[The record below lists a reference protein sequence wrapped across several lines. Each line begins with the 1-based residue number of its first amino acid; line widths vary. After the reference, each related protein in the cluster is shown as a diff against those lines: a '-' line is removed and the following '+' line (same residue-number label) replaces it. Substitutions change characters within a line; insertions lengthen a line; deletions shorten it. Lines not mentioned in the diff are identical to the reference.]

1 MKNKLINA
9 IDSSIVS
16 EVELIYRT
24 NIKPSERIKIEDS
37 KKVYSVLKTVYDYNT
52 IEHKESFYAM
62 YLNRANKLLA
72 VILISEGGTSACLV
86 DVKIIFQAALRVN
99 ASAIILSH
107 NHPSGQLQPSNA
119 DIQITNNV
127 KEAAK
132 LLDMQVIEH
141 IIVTPEDDKYY
152 SFADNGQI

>member
-1 MKNKLINA
+1 MKNKLIDQVSNT
-9 IDSSIVS
+9 IVS
-16 EVELIYRT
+16 EVELIYKT

-37 KKVYSVLKTVYDYNT
+37 KKVYEVLKTVYDYNK

-62 YLNRANKLLA
+62 YLNRANKILA

-86 DVKIIFQAALRVN
+86 DVKLIFQAALKLN
-99 ASAIILSH
+99 ASGIILSH
-107 NHPSGQLQPSNA
+107 NHPSGQLQPSSA
-119 DIQITNNV
+119 DIQITNKV

-132 LLDMQVIEH
+132 LLEMQVIEH

>member
-1 MKNKLINA
+1 MKNKLIDQVTNT
-9 IDSSIVS
+9 IVS
-16 EVELIYRT
+16 EVELIYKT

-37 KKVYSVLKTVYDYNT
+37 KKVYEVLKTVYNYNT

-86 DVKIIFQAALRVN
+86 DVKIIFQAALKLN

-119 DIQITNNV
+119 DIQITNKV

-132 LLDMQVIEH
+132 LLEMQVIEH

>member
-1 MKNKLINA
+1 MKKKLINA
-9 IDSSIVS
+9 IDSSIVN
-16 EVELIYRT
+16 EVELIYKS
-24 NIKPSERIKIEDS
+24 NIKPSERIKVEDS
-37 KKVYSVLKTVYDYNT
+37 KKVYSVFKTVYDYNK

-62 YLNRANKLLA
+62 YLNRANKILA

-107 NHPSGQLQPSNA
+107 NHPSGNLHPSNA
-119 DIQITNNV
+119 DIQITNKV

-132 LLDMQVIEH
+132 LLEMQVIEH
-141 IIVTPEDDKYY
+141 IIVTPEDGQYY

>member
-1 MKNKLINA
+1 MKNKLIDKVSNT
-9 IDSSIVS
+9 IVS
-16 EVELIYRT
+16 EVELIYKT

-37 KKVYSVLKTVYDYNT
+37 KKVYEVLKTVYDYNK

-62 YLNRANKLLA
+62 YLNRANKILA

-86 DVKIIFQAALRVN
+86 DVKIIFQAALKLN

-119 DIQITNNV
+119 DIQITNKI

-132 LLDMQVIEH
+132 LLEMQVIDH

>member
-1 MKNKLINA
+1 MKTKLIDKVSNT
-9 IDSSIVS
+9 IVS
-16 EVELIYRT
+16 EVELIYKT

-37 KKVYSVLKTVYDYNT
+37 KKVYEVLKTVYDYNK

-62 YLNRANKLLA
+62 YLNRANKILA

-86 DVKIIFQAALRVN
+86 DVKLIFQAALKLN
-99 ASAIILSH
+99 ASGIILSH

-119 DIQITNNV
+119 DIQITNKV

-132 LLDMQVIEH
+132 LLEMQVIEH

>member
-1 MKNKLINA
+1 MKNKLIDKVSNT
-9 IDSSIVS
+9 IVS
-16 EVELIYRT
+16 EVELIYKT

-37 KKVYSVLKTVYDYNT
+37 KKVYEVLKTVYDYNK

-62 YLNRANKLLA
+62 YLNRATKILA

-86 DVKIIFQAALRVN
+86 DVKLIFQAALKLN
-99 ASAIILSH
+99 ASGIILSH
-107 NHPSGQLQPSNA
+107 NHPSGQLQPSSA
-119 DIQITNNV
+119 DIQITNKV

-132 LLDMQVIEH
+132 LLEMQVIEH

>member
-1 MKNKLINA
+1 MKNKLIDQVSNA
-9 IDSSIVS
+9 IVS
-16 EVELIYRT
+16 EVELIYKT

-37 KKVYSVLKTVYDYNT
+37 KKVYEVLKTVYDYNK

-62 YLNRANKLLA
+62 YLNRANKILA

-86 DVKIIFQAALRVN
+86 DVKIIFQAALKLN

-119 DIQITNNV
+119 DIQITNKV

-132 LLDMQVIEH
+132 LLEMQVIEH

>member
-1 MKNKLINA
+1 MKNKLIDKVSNT
-9 IDSSIVS
+9 IVS
-16 EVELIYRT
+16 EVELIYKT

-37 KKVYSVLKTVYDYNT
+37 KKVYEVLKTVYDYNK

-62 YLNRANKLLA
+62 YLNRANKILA

-86 DVKIIFQAALRVN
+86 DVKLIFQAALKLN
-99 ASAIILSH
+99 ASGIILSH

-119 DIQITNNV
+119 DIQITNKV

-132 LLDMQVIEH
+132 LLEMQVIEH
-141 IIVTPEDDKYY
+141 IIVTPEDNSYY
-152 SFADNGQI
+152 SFSDNGQI

>member
-119 DIQITNNV
+119 DIQITNRV

-141 IIVTPEDDKYY
+141 IIVTPEEDQYY
-152 SFADNGQI
+152 SFANNGQI

>member
-1 MKNKLINA
+1 MKNKLIDKVSNT
-9 IDSSIVS
+9 IVS
-16 EVELIYRT
+16 EVELIYKT

-37 KKVYSVLKTVYDYNT
+37 KKVYEVLKTVYNYNT

-62 YLNRANKLLA
+62 YLNRANKILA

-86 DVKIIFQAALRVN
+86 DVKIIFQAALKLN

-107 NHPSGQLQPSNA
+107 NHPSGQLQPSSA
-119 DIQITNNV
+119 DIQITNKV

-132 LLDMQVIEH
+132 LLEMQVVEH

>member
-1 MKNKLINA
+1 MKNKLIDKVSNT
-9 IDSSIVS
+9 IVS
-16 EVELIYRT
+16 EVELIYKT

-37 KKVYSVLKTVYDYNT
+37 KKVYEVLKTVYDYNK

-62 YLNRANKLLA
+62 YLNRANKILA

-86 DVKIIFQAALRVN
+86 DVKLIFQAALKLN
-99 ASAIILSH
+99 ASGIILSH
-107 NHPSGQLQPSNA
+107 NHPSGQLQPSSA
-119 DIQITNNV
+119 DIQITNKV

-132 LLDMQVIEH
+132 LLEMQVIEH

>member
-72 VILISEGGTSACLV
+72 VILISEGGTAACLV
-86 DVKIIFQAALRVN
+86 EE
-99 ASAIILSH
+99 
-107 NHPSGQLQPSNA
+107 NHRG
-119 DIQITNNV
+119 
-127 KEAAK
+127 
-132 LLDMQVIEH
+132 
-141 IIVTPEDDKYY
+141 
-152 SFADNGQI
+152 

>member
-1 MKNKLINA
+1 MKNKLIDKVSNT
-9 IDSSIVS
+9 IVS
-16 EVELIYRT
+16 EVELIYKT

-37 KKVYSVLKTVYDYNT
+37 KKVYEVLKTVYDYNK

-62 YLNRANKLLA
+62 YLNRANKILA

-86 DVKIIFQAALRVN
+86 DVKLIFQAALKLN
-99 ASAIILSH
+99 ASGIILSH
-107 NHPSGQLQPSNA
+107 NHPSGQLQPSSA
-119 DIQITNNV
+119 DIQITNKV

-132 LLDMQVIEH
+132 LLEMQVIEH

-152 SFADNGQI
+152 SFADNRQI

>member
-1 MKNKLINA
+1 MKTKLIDKVSNT
-9 IDSSIVS
+9 IVS
-16 EVELIYRT
+16 EVELIYKT

-37 KKVYSVLKTVYDYNT
+37 KKVYEVLKTVYDYNK

-62 YLNRANKLLA
+62 YLNRANKILA

-86 DVKIIFQAALRVN
+86 DVKLIFQAALKLN
-99 ASAIILSH
+99 ASGIILSH
-107 NHPSGQLQPSNA
+107 NHPSGQLQPSSA
-119 DIQITNNV
+119 DIQITNKV

-132 LLDMQVIEH
+132 LLEMQVIEH

>member
-86 DVKIIFQAALRVN
+86 DVKIILQAALRVN

-107 NHPSGQLQPSNA
+107 NHPSGQLIASSA
-119 DIQITNNV
+119 DIQITNRV

-141 IIVTPEDDKYY
+141 IIVTPEEDKYY

>member
-1 MKNKLINA
+1 MKNKLIDKVSNT
-9 IDSSIVS
+9 IVS
-16 EVELIYRT
+16 EVELIYKT

-72 VILISEGGTSACLV
+72 VILISEGGTAACLV
-86 DVKIIFQAALRVN
+86 DVKIIFQAALKLN

-119 DIQITNNV
+119 DIQITNKV

-132 LLDMQVIEH
+132 LLEMQVIEH

>member
-1 MKNKLINA
+1 MKTKLIDKVSNT
-9 IDSSIVS
+9 IVS
-16 EVELIYRT
+16 EVELIYKT

-37 KKVYSVLKTVYDYNT
+37 KKVYEVLKTVYDYNK

-62 YLNRANKLLA
+62 YLNRANKILA

-86 DVKIIFQAALRVN
+86 DVKII
-99 ASAIILSH
+99 LSH
-107 NHPSGQLQPSNA
+107 NHPSGQLQPSSA
-119 DIQITNNV
+119 DIQITNKI

-132 LLDMQVIEH
+132 LLEMQVIEH